1 MSHLGKDKKILAL
14 GVVLRVRQHEMQDRL
29 NKIVEEYRQ
38 NIVANLDKDYI
49 LRTKF
54 GNRVADKIA
63 AFGGSWGFIFS
74 LSGFLL
80 LWLLW
85 NFVPGL
91 KHFDPAPFI
100 LLNLILSFLA
110 GFQAP
115 FIMMAQNRH
124 AARDKTEA
132 DIDFAINYRS
142 EIEVEEI
149 KNHLNQLDKKLEILQ
164 QGLGEIKLLISSKTP
179 AQN

>member
-1 MSHLGKDKKILAL
+1 M
-14 GVVLRVRQHEMQDRL
+14 RQHEMDERL
-29 NKIVEEYRQ
+29 NKMVEEYRR
-38 NIVANLDKDYI
+38 NIVVNLDQDYT
-49 LRTKF
+49 LRTGF
-54 GNRVADKIA
+54 GDRVSDKIA
-63 AFGGSWGFIFS
+63 AFGGSWSFIFS
-74 LSGFLL
+74 LSTFLL

-85 NFVPGL
+85 NFLPGL
-91 KHFDPAPFI
+91 RHFDPAPFI

-124 AARDKTEA
+124 AVRDKTEA

-142 EIEVEEI
+142 EIEVAEI
-149 KNHLNQLDKKLEILQ
+149 KKSLAQLDGRLEILQ
-164 QGLGEIKLLISSKTP
+164 QDLVEIKLFISSNTP